1 MNGNTDLHQYQQA
14 WTRTMVNIW
23 RDRLTLLTTPR
34 TGALSRSITATLT
47 RPSELE
53 ATWQFRFLRYGIYVD
68 HGRLL
73 TSGQSSRRPWFTPSW
88 HISRQVMAQAMTRF
102 IGEAYRGAI
111 AHIQ

>member
-47 RPSELE
+47 RPS
-53 ATWQFRFLRYGIYVD
+53 
-68 HGRLL
+68 
-73 TSGQSSRRPWFTPSW
+73 
-88 HISRQVMAQAMTRF
+88 
-102 IGEAYRGAI
+102 
-111 AHIQ
+111 